1 MEIKLYSLLALC
13 VTSHMEIQSPAP
25 RRSQY
30 SSYYQ
35 SKDDVD
41 WDLNAPHGTS
51 DHFDYPFPCKGAKQG
66 PAQATYAAGSTINV
80 QFADVAGANKH
91 DGGHCQF
98 GISYDNAK
106 TIVVLKTV
114 IRECFRQGITFPVT
128 IPADAPP
135 ANNAVLTWTWIN
147 AIGNR
152 EYYMNCVDIKIT
164 GGKVGGSI
172 TGPQNLVGN
181 LPGYPLFPE
190 FYQGDRRELFDKRPI
205 ITIKP

>member
-1 MEIKLYSLLALC
+1 
-13 VTSHMEIQSPAP
+13 MEIQNPAP

-30 SSYYQ
+30 SRYYR
-35 SKDDVD
+35 SRDNVD
-41 WDLNAPHGTS
+41 WDLNAPQGTS
-51 DHFDYPFPCKGAKQG
+51 GHFDYRFPCKGARQG
-66 PAQATYAAGSTINV
+66 PAQATYAAGSTIDV
-80 QFADVAGANKH
+80 QFANVSGANKH

-114 IRECFRQGITFPVT
+114 IRNCFKQGINFPVK

-135 ANNAVLTWTWIN
+135 SNSTVLTWTWIN
-147 AIGNR
+147 AEGNR
-152 EYYMNCVDIKIT
+152 EYYMNCADIKIT
-164 GGKVGGSI
+164 GGKVGGSV